1 MRAPLGIA
9 GNATRTPRR
18 CADRVVVPDRGGQ
31 RQDALTDSGTRA
43 GNGATAVLF
52 HVQLTLEGVE
62 DRLDALAQRLKTRS
76 PARSASALRVG
87 RSSSMP
93 IWFRS
98 ASNSARWSKFLNH
111 AVIA

>member
-1 MRAPLGIA
+1 M
-9 GNATRTPRR
+9 
-18 CADRVVVPDRGGQ
+18 PDRGGQ

-87 RSSSMP
+87 RSNSMP

-98 ASNSARWSKFLNH
+98 ASNSAPWSKFLNH